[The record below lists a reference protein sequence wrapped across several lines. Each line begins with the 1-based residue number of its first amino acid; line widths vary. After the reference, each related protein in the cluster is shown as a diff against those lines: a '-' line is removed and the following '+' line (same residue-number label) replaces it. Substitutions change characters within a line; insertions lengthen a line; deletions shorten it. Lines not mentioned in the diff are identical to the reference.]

1 MLTRLS
7 YFVFALL
14 LLAIL
19 SGFEVNAQNSDF
31 RLRTGLKID
40 KDLSKKV
47 ELSFESQV
55 RFRNNWTN
63 FDKFL
68 VEPSVKF
75 EVFKNFRLGAAYRY
89 SAKQN
94 LAKNTLNW
102 HRGNM
107 FMAYKKSFS
116 TDWDLKFKTAIQY
129 DTRNF
134 MGGYNTKYN
143 VWTNRNKV
151 SLAYDVFGL
160 PLSAEMGGELFYNVN
175 VTQGIEKVR
184 LSFEL
189 SYEIVKDSK
198 ILAQYLN
205 DSNLFFEG
213 FSNHIMV
220 LMYRMKIGK

>member
-1 MLTRLS
+1 M
-7 YFVFALL
+7 
-14 LLAIL
+14 
-19 SGFEVNAQNSDF
+19 SGFGVNAQNSDF

-55 RFRNNWTN
+55 RFRNNISD

-189 SYEIVKDSK
+189 SYEFVKDSK

>member
-1 MLTRLS
+1 M
-7 YFVFALL
+7 
-14 LLAIL
+14 
-19 SGFEVNAQNSDF
+19 SGFGVNAQNSDF

-94 LAKNTLNW
+94 LAKNTSNW

-107 FMAYKKSFS
+107 FMAYKKSFL
-116 TDWDLKFKTAIQY
+116 TDWDLKLKTAIQY